1 MTVTTTAVA
10 PTNTASSGSE
20 RMPVRM
26 AGTVS
31 GRPGGAPATSVRF
44 WPRAPALVE
53 QAAFPAPFGRGF
65 VLDLERVDELAEDR
79 QALLVLG
86 RGHPGPVEDG
96 LGREDRGRGAHGQG
110 DRVGR

>member
-31 GRPGGAPATSVRF
+31 GRPGGAPATSATF

-53 QAAFPAPFGRGF
+53 QAAFPAPFGRGL

-79 QALLVLG
+79 QALLALG
-86 RGHPGPVEDG
+86 RRGHAGSIQDG
-96 LGREDRGRGAHGQG
+96 LGREDRGRGAHRQG
-110 DRVGR
+110 DRV